1 MISLVLCTYNGE
13 KYIEKQLTS
22 IVNQTVLP
30 DEIIVCDDISIDDT
44 LNIIY
49 SFKEKYNNI
58 KWQVIKNKNKLG
70 FANNFINALKFANG
84 DYIFLS
90 DQDDIWELDKI
101 SNMLNIIE
109 NNNKINILFSSYD
122 CIDQNDMPINYK
134 YTINKSIFYNFLSK
148 IFKVVK
154 YTYFDFIKS
163 MNVAGMS
170 MCIKKSFLDSF
181 LSLKVANL
189 KYHDLFLA
197 LFASLI
203 GSLYFYNN
211 RLVKYRMHDNNLI
224 GLKSA
229 IGIKEDRKEWL
240 LYNIENQK
248 LMKHFLLNN
257 DCEKN
262 RITEL
267 NELIKFNLNRIEIMK
282 SKSLLRLLNNIKNIR
297 FYSSIFAYFGDFYY
311 ILNN

>member
-134 YTINKSIFYNFLSK
+134 YTINKSIFYNS
-148 IFKVVK
+148 
-154 YTYFDFIKS
+154 
-163 MNVAGMS
+163 
-170 MCIKKSFLDSF
+170 
-181 LSLKVANL
+181 
-189 KYHDLFLA
+189 
-197 LFASLI
+197 
-203 GSLYFYNN
+203 
-211 RLVKYRMHDNNLI
+211 R
-224 GLKSA
+224 
-229 IGIKEDRKEWL
+229 
-240 LYNIENQK
+240 
-248 LMKHFLLNN
+248 
-257 DCEKN
+257 
-262 RITEL
+262 
-267 NELIKFNLNRIEIMK
+267 
-282 SKSLLRLLNNIKNIR
+282 
-297 FYSSIFAYFGDFYY
+297 
-311 ILNN
+311 